1 MKKYFR
7 LLRLKNYIKNFLI
20 FLPFVFSGAFTTIN
34 SNYINLL
41 VGFVAFCFA
50 SSFIYILNDYMDMD
64 KDKLHPVKCNRPLA
78 SGEISVK
85 KAICIAIILSV
96 CILLSLFY
104 LRILPAAILLLLYIF
119 LNLLYSL
126 KLKNVP
132 IVDVAILSLFF
143 IIRIYYGAFLVGVPV
158 SVYLYLTVMSVS
170 FMMGVNKRKNEK
182 RLSEDCRSTLNYYSY
197 DFLNKMSQTFMSLS
211 AIFYSLWII
220 SDTNILFNK
229 TIMQISIFLVV
240 FILMLYQYIVDK
252 DDNGNPVDVLLNNK
266 MLLLSV
272 LAYGVLII
280 VAFLLK

>member
-20 FLPFVFSGAFTTIN
+20 FLPFVFSGAFTIIN